1 MLLDTIETPMNEA
14 FEELQRC
21 KEKLQDFSDDADRLT
36 PAWDQYSKFQD
47 YVNELRQLESKI
59 ETIRTGDEI
68 GDALAVLSDEDAE
81 VVSTNI
87 QGMIEGFISLG
98 QDVAD
103 AKDR

>member
-1 MLLDTIETPMNEA
+1 MNVLEIYSFWLVFRFKA
-14 FEELQRC
+14 GNDGRYTLRKICCRRC
-21 KEKLQDFSDDADRLT
+21 KVFHKISLQE
-36 PAWDQYSKFQD
+36 

-59 ETIRTGDEI
+59 EAIRTGDEI

-87 QGMIEGFISLG
+87 QGMIEGFINLG

>member
-1 MLLDTIETPMNEA
+1 M
-14 FEELQRC
+14 
-21 KEKLQDFSDDADRLT
+21 
-36 PAWDQYSKFQD
+36 
-47 YVNELRQLESKI
+47 NELRQLESKI

-87 QGMIEGFISLG
+87 QGMIDGFVNLG

-103 AKDR
+103 TKDRYRVLQSFKYDLNAISSYQKSSAV

>member
-1 MLLDTIETPMNEA
+1 M
-14 FEELQRC
+14 
-21 KEKLQDFSDDADRLT
+21 
-36 PAWDQYSKFQD
+36 
-47 YVNELRQLESKI
+47 NELRQLESKI

-87 QGMIEGFISLG
+87 QGMIEGFVNLG